1 MSDTVEVIGIVEQRK
16 ALEQLLTS
24 NPQME
29 KKIQRIIRRVFA
41 EAKKQMQDAA
51 ASEMSSDPRQTHRAV
66 KTAVYRRILGGNMS
80 ILDSRGT
87 KTRPYDPPKKLRAGQ
102 RGGNRVPRGTRTQQ
116 VMDYYGESRAFVLRF
131 LNAGA
136 GTENKREAGKRGG
149 KLHGNRGTIT
159 ARNFFGS
166 NSLRIMQQTAGK
178 LDALIDQAIANEMN

>member
-1 MSDTVEVIGIVEQRK
+1 MSDTVEVIGIVQQRK

-51 ASEMSSDPRQTHRAV
+51 ASEMQSSPREAYKAV

-102 RGGNRVPRGTRTQQ
+102 RGGNRVPRGSRTQQ

-136 GTENKREAGKRGG
+136 TSRVAGSRGG
-149 KLHGNRGTIT
+149 RLHGNRGTIT
-159 ARNFFGS
+159 PRNFFGN